1 MITTKERM
9 GETKKQRVRGVIL
22 LISSSGRKVKAKDG
36 DGRWAD
42 GVWAP
47 LSYPHALPSIRTIAD
62 L

>member
-1 MITTKERM
+1 M

-42 GVWAP
+42 GV
-47 LSYPHALPSIRTIAD
+47 
-62 L
+62 